1 MEKEKKKTKDKGP
14 GLLILGT
21 AKAGTSTLF
30 RILDSLPE
38 FNGSEKKELRFFS
51 MTCFHR
57 KGPGWYHSR
66 FNQNTPGLKFE
77 ATPHYLYFPAVP
89 KRVYA
94 YQQKMKTDL
103 KFIVLLRN
111 PAERCYSAWN
121 MHRSFYEKNPMD
133 IINTHYRYYN
143 RDIRKSLS
151 QLLTAGEFPS
161 FEQSVKEDLQ
171 RLKGGSKLL
180 EPSYVRKGLY
190 SEQIARWL
198 KWFDR
203 GKFLFFETRDLA
215 DADNACRQIGTFLNI
230 RLSPVPDHLK
240 NKAMNKGSYSPLT
253 AETENTIKK
262 LKEFYYPYNE
272 KLFSILGK
280 RYDWN
285 D

>member
-1 MEKEKKKTKDKGP
+1 MNKIEQGP
-14 GLLILGT
+14 RLLILGT

-30 RILDSLPE
+30 RVLNSLPE

-66 FNQNTPGLKFE
+66 FSQTDPGIKFE

-111 PAERCYSAWN
+111 PAERSYSAWN
-121 MHRSFYEKNPMD
+121 MHRSFYEKDPMD
-133 IINTHYRYYN
+133 IITNHYRYYN

-151 QLLTAGEFPS
+151 QLLTAKEFPS
-161 FEQSVKEDLQ
+161 FQQSVKEDIE
-171 RLKGGSKLL
+171 RWKCGSKLL

-190 SEQIARWL
+190 CEQITRWL

-203 GKFLFFETRDLA
+203 EQFLFFEIRDLA
-215 DADNACRQIGTFLNI
+215 DMDNVCGQIGSFMNI
-230 RLSPVPDHLK
+230 HRSPVPEQLK
-240 NKAMNKGSYSPLT
+240 NKAMNKGPYFPLT
-253 AETENTIKK
+253 AETENTISK
-262 LKEFYYPYNE
+262 LKEFFYPYNE